1 MSRRFVK
8 AIGLAGVLVLAGCSG
23 GNQEIQEWM
32 AQQSKTVRP
41 NVQPISPPRKF
52 EPEPYAGSAGQ
63 EPFGAG
69 KMVAGTRLD
78 ARGSSAI
85 LTAEMRRRKQPLEAF
100 PLDSM
105 KMVGTVN
112 RGGAQHALLK
122 VQGLLHYVKSGDYLG
137 QNFGKI
143 TKISETELEL
153 REIVQD
159 ASGEWIERTSSLQ
172 LQESG
177 Q

>member
-1 MSRRFVK
+1 MNRPAMK
-8 AIGLAGVLVLAGCSG
+8 LWLAAALTLAGCTG
-23 GNQEIQEWM
+23 ENQEIQDWM
-32 AQQSKTVRP
+32 NQQAKEVKP
-41 NVQPISPPRKF
+41 DVQPISPPRKF
-52 EPEPYAGSAGQ
+52 EPEPYAGSVGP

-78 ARGSSAI
+78 ARGSNAI

-100 PLDSM
+100 PLDGM
-105 KMVGTVN
+105 QMVGSVN
-112 RGGAQHALLK
+112 RAGQPHALLR
-122 VQGLLHYVKSGDYLG
+122 VQGLLHYVKAGDYLG

-143 TKISETELEL
+143 IKISETELEL

-159 ASGEWIERTSSLQ
+159 ASGEWIERTSTLQ

>member
-1 MSRRFVK
+1 MSRQSSTWL
-8 AIGLAGVLVLAGCSG
+8 GLVLLFSMAGCSG
-23 GNQEIQEWM
+23 DNQEIQAWM
-32 AQQSKTVRP
+32 DQQAKEVKP

-52 EPEPYAGSAGQ
+52 EPEPYVGSVAP

-78 ARGSSAI
+78 ARGSNAI
-85 LTAEMRRRKQPLEAF
+85 LTAEMRRRKQPLESY
-100 PLDSM
+100 PLDGM
-105 KMVGTVN
+105 KMVGSVN
-112 RGGAQHALLK
+112 KSGQPHALLK
-122 VQGLLHYVKSGDYLG
+122 VQGLLHYVKAGDYLG

-143 TKISETELEL
+143 IRISETELEL

-159 ASGEWIERTSSLQ
+159 ASGEWIERTSTLQ